1 MTNSLRSLSPATR
14 LITSLAA
21 SMLLGAA
28 VAGLNPTGSFLNG
41 WLAAGVLIW
50 ISLFCLLSAW
60 KWAGMG
66 RLLGFMIGLIFLL
79 HLVVGVGLSLALPA
93 WGYDEPVQK
102 AGYLFYDA
110 SQRDTQA
117 WELAKS
123 SSPLLHSFEQ
133 EFATDQYGGLL
144 ALSAAVYRY
153 LSPDAHRPS
162 LIIILGAFIMAL
174 GLPFFWRGIR
184 DRWGIKVANLAAWI
198 YVLYPDGLLYG
209 SSQMREPFL
218 IGFIGIT
225 IWAALAWS
233 SSRRAAVIAM
243 AGSVVG
249 LALMSSRILAVV
261 IGVMVIWFWLDN
273 FGKLPHIWQTAGW
286 TVTGFAGLALIVL
299 SWSWLA
305 GASHWDIL
313 VTIHDSGWVRKVY
326 DEIGGLLWAPFV
338 VARGLVQPVLPAAI
352 IDPANAVWKVIV
364 ICSSLGWYLLGP
376 VLIYSFIAIW
386 KVKSISERRLF
397 IWLAV
402 MSLIW
407 VVISSARAG
416 GDQWDNPRYRTI
428 FLPFMALLA
437 GWAIAWAYQ
446 KKDVWLGRIFAIE
459 GLFVVVFG
467 SWYLS
472 RYMHI
477 GKRLVFWNYFALIG
491 LLAVVVLAGG
501 FLWDRRR
508 SQQKHLLKTKE

>member
-1 MTNSLRSLSPATR
+1 MTNSFRSLSTVTR
-14 LITSLAA
+14 LLISLAA
-21 SMLLGAA
+21 SIFLGAA
-28 VAGLNPTGSFLNG
+28 LAALYPSNAFLRG

-60 KWAGMG
+60 KWAGTD
-66 RLLGFMIGLIFLL
+66 RLLGLLIGLTFML
-79 HLVVGVGLSLALPA
+79 HMIVGVGLSLALPA

-102 AGYLFYDA
+102 AGYLFFDA

-123 SSPLLHSFEQ
+123 NSPLLHSFEQ

-153 LSPDAHRPS
+153 LSPDAHRPY
-162 LIIILGAFIMAL
+162 LILILGAFIMSL

-184 DRWGIKVANLAAWI
+184 ERWGSKVANLAAWI
-198 YVLYPDGLLYG
+198 FVLYPDGLLYG

-218 IGFIGIT
+218 IGFIGIAM
-225 IWAALAWS
+225 WAVLAWS
-233 SSRRAAVIAM
+233 SSRRTALIAM
-243 AGSVVG
+243 AGSMIG
-249 LALMSSRILAVV
+249 LALISSRILAVV
-261 IGVMVIWFWLDN
+261 IGVLAIWFWLDN
-273 FGKLPHIWQTAGW
+273 FRKLPMLWQTAGW
-286 TVTGFAGLALIVL
+286 TLVGLAGLAFIVL

-313 VTIHDSGWVRKVY
+313 VTIHSSGWVRKVY

-352 IDPANAVWKVIV
+352 IDPANVVWKVIV
-364 ICSSLGWYLLGP
+364 IWSSLGWYLLAP

-386 KVKSISERRLF
+386 KIEAVGERRLF

-402 MSLIW
+402 MVLIW

-428 FLPFMALLA
+428 FLPWMALLA
-437 GWAIAWAYQ
+437 GWAIAWAQQ
-446 KKDVWLGRIFAIE
+446 KKDVWLARIFMIE
-459 GLFVVVFG
+459 GVFVLLFG

-477 GKRLVFWNYFALIG
+477 GKRLIFWQYFALVGI
-491 LLAVVVLAGG
+491 LAVIVLAGG
-501 FLWDRRR
+501 LLWDRWR
-508 SQQKHLLKTKE
+508 SQRKQLAKSKE

>member
-1 MTNSLRSLSPATR
+1 MANSLRSLSPGTR
-14 LITSLAA
+14 LLISLAGGI
-21 SMLLGAA
+21 LLGAA
-28 VAGLNPTGSFLNG
+28 VAGLNPAGSFLNG
-41 WLAAGVLIW
+41 WLAAALLIW

-60 KWAGMG
+60 KWAGTD
-66 RLLGFMIGLIFLL
+66 RLLGLMIGLTFLL
-79 HLVVGVGLSLALPA
+79 HLVIGVGLSLALPA

-102 AGYLFYDA
+102 AGYLFFDA

-123 SSPLLHSFEQ
+123 NAPLLQSFEQ

-184 DRWGIKVANLAAWI
+184 DRWGVKIANLAAWI
-198 YVLYPDGLLYG
+198 FVLYPDGLLYG

-218 IGFIGIT
+218 IGFIGIA
-225 IWAALAWS
+225 IWAILAWS
-233 SSRRAAVIAM
+233 RSRRAASIAM
-243 AGSVVG
+243 AGSVIG
-249 LALMSSRILAVV
+249 MALISSRILAVV
-261 IGVMVIWFWLDN
+261 IGVLVIWFWLDN
-273 FGKLPHIWQTAGW
+273 FSTLPRLWQTAGW
-286 TVTGFAGLALIVL
+286 TLAGFAGLVFIVL

-352 IDPANAVWKVIV
+352 IDPANVVWKSIV
-364 ICSSLGWYLLGP
+364 IWSSLGWYLLGP

-386 KVKSISERRLF
+386 KIESVNERRLF

-402 MSLIW
+402 MILIW
-407 VVISSARAG
+407 VIISSARAG

-428 FLPFMALLA
+428 FLPWMALMA
-437 GWAIAWAYQ
+437 GWAIAWARQ
-446 KKDVWLGRIFAIE
+446 KKDAWLGRIFMIE
-459 GLFVVVFG
+459 GMFVLIFG

-477 GKRLVFWNYFALIG
+477 GNRLVFWNYFALIG
-491 LLAVVVLAGG
+491 ILAVVVLAGG
-501 FLWDRRR
+501 LLWDHWR
-508 SQQKHLLKTKE
+508 SQRARLAKSKE